1 MLLSSMKEDCDVSL
15 NIITYNTVGLR
26 KACRFDMCLVLY
38 KEMVQ
43 CGMEPDLLS
52 YTAVIDSLG
61 RSGNTKE

>member
-26 KACRFDMCLVLY
+26 KACRFDMGY

-43 CGMEPDLLS
+43 CGMEPDLPS